1 MKMLRWM
8 LVVASVLLTESF
20 YPVFAKSKKTTMN
33 VASFNIRLNTT
44 KDSTDAW
51 PYRAQMVTDL
61 IQYHEFDVF
70 GVQEALPEQMEYL
83 SQMTEYNHVG
93 RGRDDG
99 EEAGEHS
106 AVFFRKDR
114 FRMLDHGD
122 FWFSETPDIPSK
134 GWDATC
140 CNRIC
145 SWVKLKEIAS
155 GKQFVFF
162 CAHFDHRGKTARK
175 KSAQMMVDR
184 IKALDKKIPVIFVGD
199 LNCRPDSK
207 AYAILTSYLKDAFV
221 NSQSRPYGPEFTC
234 HSFDWQRPAYQR
246 IDYVFVNEPV
256 EVLKYAVLT
265 DSKDRHYPSDHF
277 PVIAKVRF

>member
-1 MKMLRWM
+1 MTIKKYRYMKMLRWM

-106 AVFFRKDR
+106 AAFSAKTASACSTTVISGSVRLPIYRRKDG
-114 FRMLDHGD
+114 MLRA
-122 FWFSETPDIPSK
+122 
-134 GWDATC
+134 AT
-140 CNRIC
+140 
-145 SWVKLKEIAS
+145 AS
-155 GKQFVFF
+155 
-162 CAHFDHRGKTARK
+162 
-175 KSAQMMVDR
+175 
-184 IKALDKKIPVIFVGD
+184 ALG
-199 LNCRPDSK
+199 S
-207 AYAILTSYLKDAFV
+207 S
-221 NSQSRPYGPEFTC
+221 
-234 HSFDWQRPAYQR
+234 
-246 IDYVFVNEPV
+246 
-256 EVLKYAVLT
+256 
-265 DSKDRHYPSDHF
+265 
-277 PVIAKVRF
+277 